1 MEQRLSKEKECDL
14 LLNRKFY
21 NIVMVKKAMKD
32 FKKMA
37 DITVFE
43 KNDILEFKIKS
54 KDKKLS
60 NDKLSL
66 EFRNYILGLM
76 KNKGVV

>member
-1 MEQRLSKEKECDL
+1 MSKEKECDL